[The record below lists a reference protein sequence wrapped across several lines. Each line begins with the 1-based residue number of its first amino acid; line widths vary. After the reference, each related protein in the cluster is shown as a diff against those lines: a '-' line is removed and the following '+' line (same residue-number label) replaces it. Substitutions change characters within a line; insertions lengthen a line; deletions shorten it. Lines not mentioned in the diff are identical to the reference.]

1 MSVLED
7 ERCTLA
13 NGVTASRLF
22 IAVPAMLVCTAVGA
36 REGFVWV
43 LGASFLTDAVDGT
56 LARLTGRVTHFGAV
70 LDSWADVSA
79 YCAIAIG
86 VTVMWPSLVHS
97 EWLACVTIVI
107 AFLAPALAG
116 LLKFGAFTSYHTRLV
131 KIAVG
136 TTALALLIALLD
148 GPRWPL
154 RLAALIALFAAIEEV
169 SITLMLDELRS
180 NVGSAIE
187 LWRTRRS
194 ANSN

>member
-1 MSVLED
+1 MFDD

-13 NGVTASRLF
+13 NAVTASRLF
-22 IAVPAMLVCTAVGA
+22 IAVPAMLLCTAVGA
-36 REGFVWV
+36 RELFVWV
-43 LGASFLTDAVDGT
+43 LGASFLSDAVDGT
-56 LARLTGRVTHFGAV
+56 LARLTGQVTHFGAV

-86 VTVMWPSLVHS
+86 VTVMWPSLLYA
-97 EWLACVTIVI
+97 EWPACVTIVV

-116 LLKFGAFTSYHTRLV
+116 LLKFGAFTSYHTLLV

-136 TTALALLIALLD
+136 TTAVALMVALVD

-154 RLAALIALFAAIEEV
+154 RLAALFALLAAVEEIT
-169 SITLMLDELRS
+169 ITLLLDELRS
-180 NVGSAIE
+180 NVSGAVA

-194 ANSN
+194 VRHE